1 MPGLARVKAKQTIEP
16 TFEAL
21 LVALQGYR
29 ERANSAGRHVERV
42 IATYEGFWCKSADQH
57 VCA

>member
-1 MPGLARVKAKQTIEP
+1 LARVKAKQTIEP